1 MYQSQ
6 IKEINKSINKTGK
19 VIISLG
25 CSFVQGQGAVDMEL
39 LEQYPVVHKYLT
51 NEPTIGDDNL
61 DEILEKFSLI
71 KRKHDGNLD
80 FTFMEYKNA
89 FVNVLCND
97 YLNQEYTPINLGRR
111 GNGNKATIKDLYFH
125 PDIDWNKIKEY
136 IVIYMPSGMER
147 LDFVNDSWHDHNKWV
162 SIWPHYNDVH
172 ANPRKSLWKSY
183 NECLW
188 SDKFEVLE
196 QLSIVQELLLWCE
209 NKNARL
215 ITILGFDRRY
225 DKNHFTRTLRKKY
238 NRNIDHKLLEIDV
251 TGRDDDDVSKIVDLF
266 PWDSIFNPAG
276 CENFADFA
284 LAQEFTDYKNINF
297 YEFLKTGSP
306 KLWITPCAHPSAK
319 AHQLLAKELF
329 KFIKGLS

>member
-125 PDIDWNKIKEY
+125 PDIEWNKIKEY
-136 IVIYMPSGMER
+136 IVIYMPSGLER
-147 LDFVNDSWHDHNKWV
+147 LDFASDTWDDHNKWV
-162 SIWPHYNDVH
+162 TIWPHYQDVH
-172 ANPRKSLWKSY
+172 EYPRKNLWKAY

-188 SDKFEVLE
+188 SEKFEVLE
-196 QLSIVQELLLWCE
+196 QLAIAQELLTWCE
-209 NKNARL
+209 NKNAKL
-215 ITILGFDRRY
+215 ITIPAFDKRY
-225 DKNHFTRTLRKKY
+225 SKDHFVDALSKKY
-238 NRNIDHKLLEIDV
+238 SRDMGQGNMKVHSGNRH
-251 TGRDDDDVSKIVDLF
+251 DDAELANLF
-266 PWDSIFNPAG
+266 PWHTIFKPGG
-276 CENFADFA
+276 CDTFADFA
-284 LAQEFTDYKNINF
+284 LSQEFPDYMNINF
-297 YEFLKTGSP
+297 YSFLKVGSP
-306 KLWITPCAHPSAK
+306 ELWITPCAHPSAK
-319 AHQLLAKELF
+319 AHRLLAEELF
-329 KFIKGLS
+329 KLIQDLKND